1 MPPSEKYIVQK
12 ITDHLKKTPWYIL
25 LLPVFFVLHGY
36 VEYFGFVSITDA
48 AALAGRYILFSLLV
62 FGFSWLVFRNVRKA
76 AVVAGSWMGF
86 YLFFGAV
93 YDFLKAH
100 APHPFFWKYS
110 FLLPLA
116 ALLLIILFGYTWMT
130 GRKFYK
136 LTFFLNILFL
146 VYIPIDIV
154 NGIFKSANPEKQ
166 RISFY
171 RNLSQQQ
178 FVLPDTIRRPD
189 IYFLVFDEYASSVSL
204 KKRYDFN
211 NDLDTFLLKKGFS
224 IQEQSVSNYNYTPFF
239 IASALNMNYLNWL
252 DTARGLTRKMYLECN
267 VAILQN
273 SVLQILG
280 MNGYEM
286 INFSM
291 FDLEGHP
298 SSIRQSFLPVKSKMI
313 AEGTFLPRFYR
324 DFTWIFQSNKLLS
337 KLLENDDVFQ
347 HVHNNEYFLSELNK
361 LSGRLSDKPRF
372 IYAHL
377 YMPHNPFVYD
387 ERGNRQDVDTINS
400 YSAPAY
406 LRYVRYTNTRIR
418 QMVNKLI
425 SDTKGEA
432 VIVLMGDHGFRVPTT
447 EKHPR
452 WVFENMNAVY
462 FPDKDYS
469 KMYDHISGVNQF
481 RAVFNSVFDTN
492 FPMLPDS
499 TIYLLS
505 PPETIEHGR

>member
-1 MPPSEKYIVQK
+1 MQKMPGL
-12 ITDHLKKTPWYIL
+12 LKKIPWYVL
-25 LLPVFFVLHGY
+25 LLPLFFVLHGY
-36 VEYFGFVSITDA
+36 IEYFGFVSIADA
-48 AALAGRYILFSLLV
+48 ASLALRYILFSFCV
-62 FGFSWLVFRNVRKA
+62 FGISWLVFRNIRKA
-76 AVVAGSWMGF
+76 AVLTGAWMGI

-93 YDFLKAH
+93 YDFLKVQ

-110 FLLPLA
+110 FLLSLA
-116 ALLLIILFGYTWMT
+116 AVLLVILFRYTWQT
-130 GRKFYK
+130 KRQFLK
-136 LTFFLNILFL
+136 LTFFINLLFI
-146 VYIPIDIV
+146 VYITIEIV
-154 NGIFKSANPEKQ
+154 MGVFKSANPEKN

-171 RNLSQQQ
+171 KNLSNQHLL
-178 FVLPDTIRRPD
+178 LPDTISRPD
-189 IYFLVFDEYASSVSL
+189 IYFLLFDEYASSASL
-204 KKRYDFN
+204 KKRYDFD
-211 NDLDTFLLKKGFS
+211 NDLDTFLVNQSFS
-224 IQEQSVSNYNYTPFF
+224 IQEQSISNYNYTPFF
-239 IASALNMNYLNWL
+239 IASVLNMDYLHWL
-252 DTARGLTRKMYLECN
+252 DTSRGLTRKMYLECN
-267 VAILQN
+267 AAILQN
-273 SVLQILG
+273 SVTQILG
-280 MNGYEM
+280 MNGYEI

-298 SSIRQSFLPVKSKMI
+298 STIKQSFLPVKSKMI
-313 AEGTFLPRFYR
+313 AEGTLLPRIYR

-347 HVHNNEYFLSELNK
+347 HVRNNEYFLSELSQ
-361 LSGRLSDKPRF
+361 LPGRPSDQPRF

-400 YSAPAY
+400 YSAPDY

-418 QMVNKLI
+418 QLI
-425 SDTKGEA
+425 NQLITDTKGEA

-462 FPDKDYS
+462 LPDKNYS

-481 RAVFNSVFDTN
+481 RAVFNSVFDTK

-499 TIYLLS
+499 TIYLIS
-505 PPETIEHGR
+505 PPETIAHGR